1 MQSLTRRNFLPRHLF
16 LPMALLQF
24 ILEDLCLV
32 CVSSYVVNGL
42 IFVFAVRRFLAKKK
56 TKSS

>member
-1 MQSLTRRNFLPRHLF
+1 MQHAARAAPPR
-16 LPMALLQF
+16 PPAPCQF

-42 IFVFAVRRFLAKKK
+42 IFVFAVRRYLAKKAK
-56 TKSS
+56 SKAKSS